1 MLLILLYRLKV
12 SMQFFDNVKD
22 KFKSDIEKKIAEKKC
37 KKNIDLFGMN
47 KFLSSENNIQTNNV
61 QVLIADSLNKQ
72 QLLSSI
78 AKKNI
83 DHILQGDS
91 EALESE
97 VLKICDL
104 YSNPSIHE
112 FDSLQKLKLDSI
124 ILKMDFSSFN
134 EKKIISDHLLNCLP
148 SSIEA
153 RIGSIVRQVA
163 DELLTNALYNAPG
176 VEITNKES
184 FKYNQLQPPSQLQI
198 GLQKNKLKI
207 TCIDYFGTLKL
218 KKMIERML
226 NVISSGYS
234 ESMNLGQHSGA
245 GLGSS
250 ILLDRAEVLTI
261 IVEPNKCTYFEVEIS
276 THLSNKVREE
286 KLKCIHFIEL

>member
-1 MLLILLYRLKV
+1 MLPILHCRLKI

-22 KFKSDIEKKIAEKKC
+22 KFKPDIENKIAEKNC
-37 KKNIDLFGMN
+37 EKNIDVFGMK
-47 KFLSSENNIQTNNV
+47 KFLSNENYIPNNNV
-61 QVLIADSLNKQ
+61 QVLIADSLNKH
-72 QLLSSI
+72 QLLNSI
-78 AKKNI
+78 TKKNVN
-83 DHILQGDS
+83 HILQGDS
-91 EALESE
+91 EILESE

-104 YSNPSIHE
+104 YSTLNIQE
-112 FDSLQKLKLDSI
+112 FDSLQKIKLDSI
-124 ILKMDFSSFN
+124 ILNMSFSSFN
-134 EKKIISDHLLNCLP
+134 EKKIIITHLLNCLP
-148 SSIEA
+148 ASVET
-153 RIGSIVRQVA
+153 RLGPIVRQVA

-176 VEITNKES
+176 FEITNKEG
-184 FKYNQLQPPSQLQI
+184 FKYDSSQAPSQLQI

-207 TCIDYFGTLKL
+207 TCTDFFGSLKL

-234 ESMNLGQHSGA
+234 ESMNLAQHSGA

-261 IVEPNKCTYFEVEIS
+261 IVEPNKCTYFEVEMS
-276 THLSNKVREE
+276 THLSNKAREE